1 MTGAFVTQPSTPRHL
16 FSLGNVIVDVTVAVP
31 CLPERGGDV
40 IGRSHGAMPGGSF
53 NTMVAARRQGLAT
66 SYAGAHGDGPY
77 AELARRALAESGIQ
91 LLHAPTVGID
101 TGFDIALTEP
111 DGERSFITV
120 FGAEAA
126 ITAESLKTVRPAA
139 RDFVHVSGYGLLANT
154 NGRVISDW
162 LDSLAPG
169 PVVLLDPGTLV
180 GDIPSSIL
188 QSVMARTDWLSCNA
202 REAQELT
209 GIADA
214 TSAAHALLARVPG
227 VILRLGQNGCL
238 LVRDSTAAD
247 GAIVTHV
254 PAIDLAVMG
263 LSVVDLNGAG
273 DAHVGGFLA
282 ALARGESP
290 ERAAQ
295 FGNVTAAI
303 AVTSRGPATAPTLA
317 QVEAFLG

>member
-303 AVTSRGPATAPTLA
+303 AVTSRGPASSPTLA

>member
-1 MTGAFVTQPSTPRHL
+1 MKGAFVTQPSTPRHL
-16 FSLGNVIVDVTVAVP
+16 ISVGNVIVDVTVAVP
-31 CLPERGGDV
+31 VLPERGGDV

-77 AELARRALAESGIQ
+77 GELVRRALAESGIQ

-126 ITAESLKTVRPAA
+126 ITAESLATVRPTAH
-139 RDFVHVSGYGLLANT
+139 DFVHVSGYGLLVDT
-154 NGRVISDW
+154 NGRVIADW
-162 LDSLAPG
+162 FDSLAPG

-188 QSVMARTDWLSCNA
+188 QSVLARTDWLSCNT

-209 GIADA
+209 GMADA
-214 TSAAHALLARVPG
+214 TAAAHALLSRVPG
-227 VILRLGQNGCL
+227 VILRLGRDGCL
-238 LVRDSTAAD
+238 VARGSTAAH
-247 GAIVTHV
+247 GAFVTHI
-254 PAIDLAVMG
+254 PGIDLAAMG

-295 FGNVTAAI
+295 FGNVTAGI

-317 QVEAFLG
+317 EAEAVLG

>member
-1 MTGAFVTQPSTPRHL
+1 MTGAFVTQPSTPPHL
-16 FSLGNVIVDVTVAVP
+16 FSLGNVIVDITVAVSR
-31 CLPERGGDV
+31 LPERGGDV

-77 AELARRALAESGIQ
+77 AELARRALEESGIQ

-101 TGFDIALTEP
+101 TGFDSALTEP

-126 ITAESLKTVRPAA
+126 ITAESLKAVRPAA
-139 RDFVHVSGYGLLANT
+139 HDFVHVSGYGLLANT

>member
-317 QVEAFLG
+317 QVEAFLC

>member
-303 AVTSRGPATAPTLA
+303 AVTSRGPATSPTLA

>member
-1 MTGAFVTQPSTPRHL
+1 MTGAFVTQPPTPRHL

-303 AVTSRGPATAPTLA
+303 AVTSRGPATSPTLA